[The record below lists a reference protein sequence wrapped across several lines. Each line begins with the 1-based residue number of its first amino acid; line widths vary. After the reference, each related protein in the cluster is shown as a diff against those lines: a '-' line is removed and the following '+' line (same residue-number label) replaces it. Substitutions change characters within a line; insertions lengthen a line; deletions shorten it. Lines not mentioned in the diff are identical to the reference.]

1 MPTLPGI
8 DPLVRVVFCGAVD
21 DGKSTLLGHL
31 LYGSEAAT
39 LDEIAFVKSS
49 PAIDGDLD
57 FSLFVDGLDSEREQ
71 GITIDVAH
79 RQLTLPSGHRLMLL
93 DSPGHAQYTRNMAV
107 AAASAD
113 IAVLVVDATRGIRD
127 QSLRHALIA
136 ELMGVRYI
144 VVVLNKLDAV
154 DDVDAVVSRLGEE
167 FRQRF
172 GGLTGHS
179 VTRRNEDLSSHSTLH
194 VLAVSGRTGANVLEV
209 EPTFPIGEWP
219 TLFAAL
225 DGLAAQVRDSR
236 RSSSPDSPE
245 LDSPAP
251 GAAQPGAAQ
260 PGAAQPGAAQ
270 PGSAFQL
277 AVQFVQR
284 VGSTRRYLGRFSG
297 PAPEAGQSISVF
309 PSGESADIIDVT
321 WASAGTAVSIE
332 LDRDLDVS
340 RGDII
345 VDAAAYDA
353 LPVSQGFLADIVC
366 LSPDGIR
373 LGQTYSLVSGPTEVA
388 CHIDVTRYTVDPE
401 TGEQLVGQELA
412 VNDIARVE
420 VSTSRPIVL
429 DEFSAS
435 RESGGF
441 IIVNRATGETAAVG
455 MNRAVLTRKSDV
467 TRHAFTLNRQTRER
481 ATGIRGAVLWVTG
494 LPGCGK
500 STLANALEVELFHQG
515 VHTVI
520 LDGDTI
526 RQTLSED
533 LGFSPEDRAENV
545 RRVSR
550 VAQLLLETGCVVI
563 VTLVSPY
570 RHDREL
576 ARSLFADG
584 DFIEVFVDTPVAVC
598 AERDPKGL
606 YARAKADPT
615 MNLTGVTSHY
625 EAPDAPE
632 LRIDGTSPVAES
644 LAKLLAVVTS
654 RRAR

>member
-1 MPTLPGI
+1 
-8 DPLVRVVFCGAVD
+8 VC
-21 DGKSTLLGHL
+21 
-31 LYGSEAAT
+31 
-39 LDEIAFVKSS
+39 SS
-49 PAIDGDLD
+49 DL
-57 FSLFVDGLDSEREQ
+57 EQ

-113 IAVLVVDATRGIRD
+113 IAVLVIDATRGIRD

-136 ELMGVRYI
+136 ELMGVRHI

-154 DDVDAVVSRLGEE
+154 DDVGAVVSRLGDE

-172 GGLTGHS
+172 GDLRRHS
-179 VTRRNEDLSSHSTLH
+179 VTRRDEDLSSHSTLH
-194 VLAVSGRTGANVLEV
+194 VLAVSGRTGANVLEA
-209 EPTFPIGEWP
+209 EPAFPAGEWP

-245 LDSPAP
+245 LDAP
-251 GAAQPGAAQ
+251 KPGSAQPA
-260 PGAAQPGAAQ
+260 
-270 PGSAFQL
+270 SAFQL

-284 VGSTRRYLGRFSG
+284 VGSTRRYLGRPSG

-309 PSGESADIIDVT
+309 PSGESAGIVDVT

-345 VDAAAYDA
+345 VDAAAYKT

-366 LSPDGIR
+366 LSPDGITMS
-373 LGQTYSLVSGPTEVA
+373 QTYSLVSGPTEVA
-388 CHIDVTRYTVDPE
+388 CHIDVTRYTVDPD
-401 TGEQLVGQELA
+401 TGEQVVGQALA
-412 VNDIARVE
+412 VNDIALVE

-435 RESGGF
+435 RETGGF
-441 IIVNRATGETAAVG
+441 IIVNRATGETVAVG
-455 MNRAVLTRKSDV
+455 MNRAWLTRKSDV

-570 RHDREL
+570 RVDRDL
-576 ARSLFADG
+576 ARGLFADG
-584 DFIEVFVDTPVAVC
+584 DFVEVFVDTPVTVC

-606 YARAKADPT
+606 YDRAKAEPT
-615 MNLTGVTSHY
+615 LNLTGVTSPY
-625 EAPDAPE
+625 EVPEAPE
-632 LRIDGTSPVAES
+632 LHVDGTAPVTES
-644 LAKLLAVVTS
+644 LARLLGVVTS
-654 RRAR
+654 RRSR

>member
-1 MPTLPGI
+1 MATPSTAK
-8 DPLVRVVFCGAVD
+8 PLVRAVFCGAVD

-31 LYGSEAAT
+31 LYGSETAT
-39 LDEIAFVKSS
+39 LDEIAFVESS

-57 FSLFVDGLDSEREQ
+57 FSLFVDGLESEREQ

-79 RQLTLPSGHRLMLL
+79 RNLTLPSGHRLMLL

-113 IAVLVVDATRGIRD
+113 IAVLVIDATRGIRD

-136 ELMGVRYI
+136 ELMGVRHI

-154 DDVDAVVSRLGEE
+154 DDVAGVVTRLDEE

-172 GGLTGHS
+172 AN
-179 VTRRNEDLSSHSTLH
+179 VTHHNVTHRSESLASLSTLH
-194 VLAVSGRTGANVLEV
+194 VLAISGRTGANVLQP
-209 EPTFPIGEWP
+209 EPAFPTGEWP
-219 TLFAAL
+219 TLLAAL

-236 RSSSPDSPE
+236 IMSLPESSE
-245 LDSPAP
+245 PA
-251 GAAQPGAAQ
+251 AV
-260 PGAAQPGAAQ
+260 
-270 PGSAFQL
+270 FRC

-284 VGSTRRYLGRFSG
+284 VGSTRRYLGRLSG
-297 PAPEAGQSISVF
+297 QAPHVGQRITVF
-309 PSGESADIIDVT
+309 PSGESAQISSVT
-321 WASAGTAVSIE
+321 YSALDATDTQTFGSAVSVE

-353 LPVSQGFLADIVC
+353 LPVSQGFLADVVC
-366 LSPDGIR
+366 LSPDGIS
-373 LGQTYSLVSGPTEVA
+373 LGQAYSLISGPTEVA

-401 TGEQLVGQELA
+401 TGEQVVGQALG

-429 DEFSAS
+429 DEFSTS
-435 RESGGF
+435 RETGGF
-441 IIVNRATGETAAVG
+441 IIVNRATGETVAVG
-455 MNRAVLTRKSDV
+455 MNRAGLTRKSDV
-467 TRHAFTLNRQTRER
+467 TRHAFTLTRQTRER

-533 LGFSPEDRAENV
+533 LGFSPEDRSENV

-570 RHDREL
+570 RDDRDL
-576 ARSLFADG
+576 ARGLFADG
-584 DFIEVFVDTPVAVC
+584 DFVEVFVDTPVTVC

-606 YARAKADPT
+606 YAQAKADPT
-615 MNLTGVTSHY
+615 LNLTGVTSPY
-625 EAPDAPE
+625 EVPEAPE
-632 LRIDGTSPVAES
+632 VHIDGTAPVAES
-644 LAKLLAVVTS
+644 LAKLLAIVTN
-654 RRAR
+654 RRVS

>member
-1 MPTLPGI
+1 VHPGV

-31 LYGSEAAT
+31 LYGSETAT
-39 LDEIAFVKSS
+39 LDEIAFVEAS
-49 PAIDGDLD
+49 PAIAGDLD
-57 FSLFVDGLDSEREQ
+57 FSLFVDGLESEREQ

-79 RQLTLPSGHRLMLL
+79 RHLTLPSGQRLMLL

-113 IAVLVVDATRGIRD
+113 IAVLVIDATRGISE

-136 ELMGVRYI
+136 ELMGVLHI
-144 VVVLNKLDAV
+144 VVALNKLDAV
-154 DDVDAVVSRLGEE
+154 DDVADVVSRLSAE
-167 FRQRF
+167 FTER
-172 GGLTGHS
+172 LAA
-179 VTRRNEDLSSHSTLH
+179 VTRHNVAEDLSATVS
-194 VLAVSGRTGANVLEV
+194 VIAVSGRTGANVIDV
-209 EPTFPIGEWP
+209 EPEFPAGEWP
-219 TLFAAL
+219 TLVSAL
-225 DGLAAQVRDSR
+225 EGLSAQIRTSR
-236 RSSSPDSPE
+236 TGGVDT
-245 LDSPAP
+245 AP
-251 GAAQPGAAQ
+251 
-260 PGAAQPGAAQ
+260 
-270 PGSAFQL
+270 FRL
-277 AVQFVQR
+277 RVQFVNR
-284 VGSTRRYLGRFSG
+284 VGRGRHYLGRLSG
-297 PAPEAGQSISVF
+297 RVPVAGQNVTIF
-309 PSGESADIIDVT
+309 PSGESAHILNVT
-321 WASAGTAVSIE
+321 WASGSVSDTAADGSAVSVE

-340 RGDII
+340 RGDTI
-345 VDAAAYDA
+345 VDSLDYET
-353 LPVSQGFLADIVC
+353 LPVSQGFLADIAC
-366 LSPDGIR
+366 LSPDGIT
-373 LGQTYSLVSGPTEVA
+373 LGKAYNLVSGPTEVA

-401 TGEQLVGQELA
+401 TGEQVVGKALA

-429 DEFSAS
+429 DEFSTS
-435 RESGGF
+435 RETGGF
-441 IIVNRATGETAAVG
+441 IIVNRSTGETAGVG

-467 TRHAFTLNRQTRER
+467 TRHAFTLTRQTRER
-481 ATGIRGAVLWVTG
+481 STGIRGAVLWVTG

-533 LGFSPEDRAENV
+533 LGFSPEDRSENV

-570 RHDREL
+570 RADRDL
-576 ARSLFADG
+576 ARGLFADG
-584 DFIEVFVDTPVAVC
+584 DFVEVFVDTPVAVC

-606 YARAKADPT
+606 YARAQADPT
-615 MNLTGVTSHY
+615 VNLTGVTSPY
-625 EAPDAPE
+625 EVPEAPE
-632 LRIDGTSPVAES
+632 VHIDGTAPVAES
-644 LAKLLAVVTS
+644 LVKLLAVVTS